1 MNDSDAIEPPV
12 VSDSRVAAAIRLV
25 MLVLVFLVLPMLL
38 LAATVHPEG
47 CGGG

>member
-1 MNDSDAIEPPV
+1 LNDADAIEPPI
-12 VSDSRVAAAIRLV
+12 VSDSRVAAVIRLF

-38 LAATVHPEG
+38 LAATTHPEG

>member
-1 MNDSDAIEPPV
+1 MNDPDVIEPPV
-12 VSDSRVAAAIRLV
+12 VGDSRVAAVVRLV

-38 LAATVHPEG
+38 LAATTHPEG